1 MDHREHYRLFKKVY
15 TLQARIEEMHD
26 ENSLVYEKLKEAY
39 CLLYENRR
47 QIPSAG
53 APMEDLLQ
61 HARDINSD
69 GERAGVLMKEAMDI
83 VHGYTNPNLTPPKE
97 GN

>member
-1 MDHREHYRLFKKVY
+1 MDIRWSADARMRAQ

-26 ENSLVYEKLKEAY
+26 ENSLVYEKLAKAK
-39 CLLYENRR
+39 
-47 QIPSAG
+47 A
-53 APMEDLLQ
+53 LLQ
-61 HARDINSD
+61 AWDRRREYRSLYDDKVGAES
-69 GERAGVLMKEAMDI
+69 LLQEAMDI